1 MEILFLVFVL
11 ILRHLHVE
19 RVYLV
24 YGAISACLHSGHHL
38 LLFPHP
44 EEESPVWPACLT
56 DQILG
61 VRGKGHTDKLVHR
74 DLSSSQHFPL
84 PALLVL
90 EIKHSDAGFLY
101 TFRHSQITPVC
112 ADGQGL
118 HALTSLCTCANTG
131 NIYWSPYVCSSYKPH
146 LIPKSK

>member
-1 MEILFLVFVL
+1 MTILS
-11 ILRHLHVE
+11 HLPVK

-24 YGAISACLHSGHHL
+24 YGAVSACLHSGHHL

-61 VRGKGHTDKLVHR
+61 VRGKGQADKLVHR

-90 EIKHSDAGFLY
+90 EIKHSDGGFLY
-101 TFRHSQITPVC
+101 TFRHSQITSVC

-131 NIYWSPYVCSSYKPH
+131 NRCCHIRGFFSQNMSKPH